1 MCWQLFRDAIPCSHS
16 PQSTYISPAVS
27 VVAALCLTT
36 SSAEASVFLQVL
48 KSHYFLN
55 WFINLYANVMVFQNW
70 ILNAGLTGFLFS
82 FFYSIDQVEQVHKHC
97 QKKTVKLCLDNW
109 KLAPFLESSLNSSAW
124 SWYLSTN
131 TLCTGHYLVCYLSVV
146 Q

>member
-1 MCWQLFRDAIPCSHS
+1 MTDYQLTHLTPLFLIYSVIWFDSECFQWVFTQWMCWQLFRDTIQCSHS

-55 WFINLYANVMVFQNW
+55 WFINLYANVMVFQNR
-70 ILNAGLTGFLFS
+70 ILNAGLMGFLFS
-82 FFYSIDQVEQVHKHC
+82 FFYSVDQVEQVHKHC
-97 QKKTVKLCLDNW
+97 QKK
-109 KLAPFLESSLNSSAW
+109 
-124 SWYLSTN
+124 
-131 TLCTGHYLVCYLSVV
+131 
-146 Q
+146 